1 MVSFEWIVLN
11 FGYGRSS
18 LKDPYASKHKA
29 VPVQKVEANIKINKI
44 SSETFKRTQFLLTL
58 AWACTIHKL
67 QSLILH
73 KTVAPLELLKQ
84 RTFSPGLIHVTL
96 SRSTSLPN

>member
-1 MVSFEWIVLN
+1 MVSFEYIVLN

-58 AWACTIHKL
+58 A
-67 QSLILH
+67 
-73 KTVAPLELLKQ
+73 
-84 RTFSPGLIHVTL
+84 
-96 SRSTSLPN
+96 